1 MDQGAVQK
9 AATLLANARKTGQ
22 LLENIPAD
30 CRPATTPDAHAIQDA
45 TVTAL
50 GETVA
55 GWKVMPPKP
64 NEMVIRGVVLKSRL
78 LPSPARIAA
87 SKVPL
92 LGIEQEIAFRFDKA
106 MPARATDYTREEVQ
120 DAVSAFAAIEIVDS
134 RFRNYKDAPAIEKS
148 ADFCSNGGLV
158 QGSFNPDWK
167 KFDLSKLEAVLTFD
181 GEVVHK
187 AVGGHPTVDPLIGA
201 IALVNQMR
209 KEKGV
214 EAGMVMTTG
223 TYTGLTYAK
232 PGQKVVATFT
242 GFGSAEVQFLT

>member
-1 MDQGAVQK
+1 MDQSSVQK

-22 LLENIPAD
+22 LLENLPAD
-30 CRPATTPDAHAIQDA
+30 CRPATTPEAHAIQDA
-45 TVTAL
+45 TVAQL
-50 GETVA
+50 GDSVA

-64 NEMVIRGVVLKSRL
+64 NEMVIRGVVLTSRL

-87 SKVPL
+87 AKVPL

-106 MPARATDYTREEVQ
+106 LPSRASDYTRKEVE
-120 DAVSAFAAIEIVDS
+120 DAVTAFVAIEIVDS
-134 RFRNYKDAPAIEKS
+134 RYRNYKDAPPIEKF

-158 QGSFNPDWK
+158 QGTINPDWK
-167 KFDLSKLEAVLTFD
+167 KQDLSKLEAVLTFD

-187 AVGGHPTVDPLIGA
+187 GVGGHPTVDPLLGA

-209 KEKGV
+209 KENGV
-214 EAGMVMTTG
+214 QAGVVMTTG
-223 TYTGLTYAK
+223 TYTGLKHAK